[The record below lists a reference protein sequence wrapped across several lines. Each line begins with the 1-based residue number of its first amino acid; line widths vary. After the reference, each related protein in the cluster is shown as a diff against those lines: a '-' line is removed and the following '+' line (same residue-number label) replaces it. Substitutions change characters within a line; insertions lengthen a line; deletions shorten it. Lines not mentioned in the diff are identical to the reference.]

1 MKRMEIAPG
10 VHLSWDPA
18 QKFNRC
24 RVSIHFALP
33 AKRETATAHALLP
46 LVMERGY
53 ADCPD
58 MTQLTKKL
66 ARLYGADLTVDARP
80 MGANHNLCVSVTG
93 IKDRFALEGEPL
105 TQKYAE
111 LALGTAFHPYFVGET
126 FDPEAVNIEKQML
139 KKALEDEVNE
149 KRLYCQRQANREFFG
164 DSPAGVRQEG
174 YLEEVDG
181 LTARQLT
188 DAYYEMLRAASI
200 ELIVLGCGEAQ
211 TEAVKNALL
220 EELSPR
226 VEQYSIDE
234 CFLDAR
240 GIGHCMDLED
250 FGRQL
255 RGHVLSGTGLTIG
268 VGFGAT
274 KTLAKSAQWASKEW
288 PQFSGVLAL
297 SPENPRRTAK
307 LLSLQP
313 VEEIWGVGNRIAK
326 KLHVMGITTALQLS
340 LTNPTFIRKNF
351 NVVLERTVRELNG
364 ESCISLEEAPP
375 PKQQIVCSRSFGQRI
390 TTYEEMRQAVCQYA
404 ERAAEKLRGERQYCR
419 HISTFIK
426 TSPFAVNEPYYGN
439 VATEKLNTPTR
450 DTRDIIAAAVRS
462 LDRIWLDGHRYA
474 KAGIMLNDFSP
485 NGVAQLNLFDDV
497 QPRPHSD
504 ALMKVLD
511 GINHSGLGKVWF
523 AGRGIAPDWQMKREM
538 LSPAYTTRWKELPV
552 ARF

>member
-1 MKRMEIAPG
+1 MTDIGLYSGDLMVVDKAEKPRHGDIVIAEIEGEFTVKRLLLTPPPCPAGDESGLPCPVSGPGDAPDFWRG
-10 VHLSWDPA
+10 H
-18 QKFNRC
+18 
-24 RVSIHFALP
+24 RVYSQNTGHGLMFALADVNSFYASCEKVFRP
-33 AKRETATAHALLP
+33 DLRGKPVICLSNNDGCVIARSPEAKR
-46 LVMERGY
+46 
-53 ADCPD
+53 
-58 MTQLTKKL
+58 
-66 ARLYGADLTVDARP
+66 RL
-80 MGANHNLCVSVTG
+80 G
-93 IKDRFALEGEPL
+93 IKMGTPWFQLKDVQFPEKLFVFSSNYEL
-105 TQKYAE
+105 YAS
-111 LALGTAFHPYFVGET
+111 LS
-126 FDPEAVNIEKQML
+126 
-139 KKALEDEVNE
+139 
-149 KRLYCQRQANREFFG
+149 NR
-164 DSPAGVRQEG
+164 V
-174 YLEEVDG
+174 V
-181 LTARQLT
+181 
-188 DAYYEMLRAASI
+188 
-200 ELIVLGCGEAQ
+200 
-211 TEAVKNALL
+211 ALL

-240 GIGHCMDLED
+240 GIGHCMDLKE

-255 RGHVLSGTGLTIG
+255 RGHVLNGTGLTIG

-288 PQFSGVLAL
+288 PQFRGVLAL
-297 SPENPRRTAK
+297 SPDNPGRTAK

-326 KLHVMGITTALQLS
+326 KLKAMGITTALQLS

-390 TTYEEMRQAVCQYA
+390 TTYDELRQAICQYA

-419 HISTFIK
+419 HISAFIK
-426 TSPFAVNEPYYGN
+426 TSPFAVKEPYYGN
-439 VATEKLNTPTR
+439 ISTEKLSTPTR
-450 DTRDIIAAAVRS
+450 DSRDIIAAAVNV
-462 LDRIWLDGHRYA
+462 LDRIWVPGHRYA
-474 KAGIMLNDFSP
+474 KAGVMLNDFCP
-485 NGVAQLNLFDDV
+485 NGVSQLNLFDEI

-511 GINHSGLGKVWF
+511 GINHSGLGKIWF
-523 AGRGIAPDWQMKREM
+523 AGRGIAPEWQMKRDM